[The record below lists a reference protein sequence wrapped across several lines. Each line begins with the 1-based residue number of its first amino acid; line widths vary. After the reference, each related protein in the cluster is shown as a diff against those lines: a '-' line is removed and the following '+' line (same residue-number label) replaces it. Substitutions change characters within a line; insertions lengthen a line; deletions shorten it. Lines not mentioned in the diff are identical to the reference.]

1 MAAQIIRGVA
11 IPSGGRICLAED
23 ATPAFGRQ
31 AGFIGRE
38 QDREF
43 LSATANSGTFGYM
56 PVSGGSRRRETLM
69 SATETVL
76 PWLRLRSVPGIGN
89 LIFRRLIHRFEEP
102 MTVFGAASDALL
114 AVEGITPRLVSA
126 IRQHARADRSSNR
139 ELDKAIQMGCHIIT
153 QADHRYPALLLQIPD
168 PPPYLY
174 VYGDTAAYP
183 VSVAMVGSRHA
194 TSYGLTTT
202 RRLSSDLAR
211 QGITVVSGLARG
223 IDTAAHEGALQGGG
237 NTVAVLGS
245 GLAKIYPRE
254 NADLCQ
260 HIAAQGAVVSEFP
273 LEAGPEPHHFP
284 QRNRIISGMSLGTV
298 VVEATRRS
306 GSLITARMALEQ
318 NREIFAVPGSVNSF
332 KSMGTHALIKE
343 GAKLVTHMGDILE
356 ELPPLAI
363 HHTEPPETRP
373 SRPQVAVTLAGDEQI
388 VFDALSPYPI
398 HVDELTR
405 QVNIDAGRVAGIL
418 LTLELH
424 GIVQQEP
431 GKLFRRTDEASSAS
445 SEIINNR

>member
-1 MAAQIIRGVA
+1 M
-11 IPSGGRICLAED
+11 
-23 ATPAFGRQ
+23 T
-31 AGFIGRE
+31 
-38 QDREF
+38 
-43 LSATANSGTFGYM
+43 
-56 PVSGGSRRRETLM
+56 
-69 SATETVL
+69 ATETVR

-89 LIFRRLIHRFEEP
+89 LTFRRLIQRFGEP
-102 MTVFGAASDALL
+102 MTVFDTATDELL

-126 IRQHARADRSSNR
+126 IRQHARADTFSDR
-139 ELDKAIQMGCHIIT
+139 EMNKAIRMGCHIIT

-174 VYGDTAAYP
+174 VYGDTAAFP
-183 VSVAMVGSRHA
+183 VSIAMVGSRHA
-194 TSYGLTTT
+194 TTYGLTTT
-202 RRLSSDLAR
+202 RRLSNDLAR

-254 NADLCQ
+254 NADLC
-260 HIAAQGAVVSEFP
+260 HRIATRGAVISEFP
-273 LEAGPEPHHFP
+273 LDAGPEPHHFP

-318 NREIFAVPGSVNSF
+318 NREIFAVPGSVNSY

-343 GAKLVTHMGDILE
+343 GAKLVTHVGDILE
-356 ELPPLAI
+356 ELPPLDRQHA
-363 HHTEPPETRP
+363 EPPDADF
-373 SRPQVAVTLAGDEQI
+373 SRPQVAITLSGDEQI
-388 VFDALSPYPI
+388 VFDALSPYPT

-424 GIVQQEP
+424 GLVNQDP
-431 GKLFRRTDEASSAS
+431 GKLFRRTDETPCAS
-445 SEIINNR
+445 SEMETSR

>member
-1 MAAQIIRGVA
+1 M
-11 IPSGGRICLAED
+11 
-23 ATPAFGRQ
+23 T
-31 AGFIGRE
+31 
-38 QDREF
+38 
-43 LSATANSGTFGYM
+43 
-56 PVSGGSRRRETLM
+56 
-69 SATETVL
+69 ATETVR

-89 LIFRRLIHRFEEP
+89 LIFRRLLDR
-102 MTVFGAASDALL
+102 FGAPMAVFEATRDDLL
-114 AVEGITPRLVSA
+114 TVEGITPRLVA
-126 IRQHARADRSSNR
+126 AMRQHARADEFSDR
-139 ELDKAIQMGCHIIT
+139 EMNKARRMGCHIVT

-174 VYGDTAAYP
+174 VYGDTAAFP

-194 TSYGLTTT
+194 TTYGLTTT

-254 NADLCQ
+254 NADLC
-260 HIAAQGAVVSEFP
+260 HRIATRGAVISEFP
-273 LEAGPEPHHFP
+273 LDAGPEPHHFP

-318 NREIFAVPGSVNSF
+318 NREIFAVPGSVNSY

-343 GAKLVTHMGDILE
+343 GAKLVTHVGDILE
-356 ELPPLAI
+356 ELPPLDRQQA
-363 HHTEPPETRP
+363 EPPDANF
-373 SRPQVAVTLAGDEQI
+373 SRPQVAITLSGDEQI
-388 VFDALSPYPI
+388 VLDALSPYPT

-418 LTLELH
+418 LTLELQ
-424 GIVQQEP
+424 GLVNQDP
-431 GKLFRRTDEASSAS
+431 GKLFRRTDETPCAS
-445 SEIINNR
+445 SEMETSR